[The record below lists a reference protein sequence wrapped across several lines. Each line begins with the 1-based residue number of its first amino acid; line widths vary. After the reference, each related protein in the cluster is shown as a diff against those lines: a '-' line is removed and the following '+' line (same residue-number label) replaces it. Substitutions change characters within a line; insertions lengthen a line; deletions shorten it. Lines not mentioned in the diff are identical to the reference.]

1 MQKIIKND
9 STLDRPEFR
18 ITTHEVF
25 MIAKQI
31 EQPFTTND
39 IADVIV
45 ASGKH
50 RGVGYNRIERGV
62 RAGMSWL
69 VQRSIAYED
78 GHKIYRTD
86 AGVISKPF
94 LYSLYPGRSWNDE
107 IKQTEMGYASV
118 DLLNRVFVLR

>member
-25 MIAKQI
+25 MIAKEI
-31 EQPFTTND
+31 KQPFTTND

-45 ASGKH
+45 SSGKH

-78 GHKIYRTD
+78 GHKVYKTNM
-86 AGVISKPF
+86 GTISKPF
-94 LYSLYPGRSWNDE
+94 LYALFPDAEWHEKTKAVFDCES
-107 IKQTEMGYASV
+107 I
-118 DLLNRVFVLR
+118 DLLNRVFVMR